1 MLVVNRHSFEGHL
14 RNYLPKQSFPGVKLL
29 VLEAIDDVIFV
40 DHPGQSASATVHSY
54 QQLLL
59 LDVLSNRENKKG
71 RERAARASSASEAL
85 AKKGGDRNKNDTH
98 TRDVRIE
105 RTRWYTPDENLS
117 RLVFPQEMV

>member
-71 RERAARASSASEAL
+71 RERAARAKLSR
-85 AKKGGDRNKNDTH
+85 KKVGTETKTTH
-98 TRDVRIE
+98 T
-105 RTRWYTPDENLS
+105 
-117 RLVFPQEMV
+117 QETFA